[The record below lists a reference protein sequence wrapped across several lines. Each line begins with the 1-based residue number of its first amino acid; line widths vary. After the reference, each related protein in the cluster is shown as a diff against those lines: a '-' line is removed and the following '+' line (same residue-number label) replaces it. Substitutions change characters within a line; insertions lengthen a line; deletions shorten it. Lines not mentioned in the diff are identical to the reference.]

1 MRLRS
6 PRGILPLLLALV
18 LSVSGLV
25 GAAGAGDGVVWQ
37 EEGGGGPLGSGLFD
51 DVPVGHWADEEV
63 GWAVS
68 SGVMGGVDGD
78 RRFDLEGVVPRW
90 QIVMFLFKASRLVGG
105 SVGEEGLVGSD
116 SFVDV
121 PVGHEADREIGWAVR
136 SRITRGVGG
145 GRFDPDGSVTRAQI
159 VTFLYRLSGLFDVP
173 VAAGGLASDSFVDVP
188 VGHWADEEVGWAVI
202 NGVTR
207 GVGGG
212 RFDLDRVVNRAQIAT
227 FLYRVVRFLEGSS
240 NGYLGVVEEPR
251 LLVDRTRYSG
261 DWSPDG
267 ERVVFSQD
275 GSLWIGDVESGGRS
289 LLLSR
294 VVGERLQQPAWS
306 PDGTR
311 IAYSRVWWNSDGHWL
326 SNIYTVNVD
335 GTAKTQLST
344 GEVGDR
350 GPDWSPDSQRILFE
364 RITGSGRDA
373 DGRFVDG
380 DRHVVVMDADGT
392 NQVALTDGG
401 GWEQSP
407 VWSPDGTRI
416 AYLSNNSVRI
426 VDSDGNNPTP
436 TATGGAFWNGGVSWS
451 PNGKRL
457 AFARTDGNGSS
468 IVIVDLDGLAE
479 ETVTDAD
486 GWDTMP
492 RWSPDGQKLLFTREQ
507 PDDTEQLF
515 VVEASGRRS
524 PIGCRPWGHSNSTVG
539 FPLPE
544 RAASS
549 TGRLKLTVL
558 FMDFPNAQATHSTH
572 TEIQDGFGYMV
583 DYLEAM
589 SNGQLEVEVDVVHR
603 WWRAS
608 KNFEAYLGVSVV
620 GTSIFTWE
628 VSEEVLRLA
637 DDFYDFS
644 DTDMFA
650 TAFPREHFGGAA
662 AGLTGHAD
670 GKTFPGFTLNSHAYV
685 DHGWPWPL
693 GLAAAHELVH
703 ELGLPDLY
711 PYDRTLEMLPRPPSG
726 RWWVHGEVG
735 LMGLR
740 AHFASNDRTL
750 DFVGPIEMLAWFKWQ
765 LGWLDPSQVQ
775 CGVPPGGSVT
785 LQPVAEP
792 GVGIVMAA
800 IPLNLH
806 QILVIENRRKLGY
819 DAAPTPVHHTGNVTP
834 SHGLLEEGVL
844 VYTVDTL
851 IESGQLPIKILG
863 NTRVG
868 GFDSFPVLTAGESVT
883 LHGYTITIT
892 NDTKP
897 TYTITITKSN

>member
-1 MRLRS
+1 MCLKTSTR
-6 PRGILPLLLALV
+6 ILALLMLVLV

-25 GAAGAGDGVVWQ
+25 APAGAGTRVVL
-37 EEGGGGPLGSGLFD
+37 EEGGGGGLLGSGLFD

-68 SGVMGGVDGD
+68 SGVMEGVADGG
-78 RRFDLEGVVPRW
+78 FDLVGVVPRW
-90 QIVMFLFKASRLVGG
+90 QIVTFLFRASRLVGG
-105 SVGEEGLVGSD
+105 SVGEVGLVGSD

-121 PVGHEADREIGWAVR
+121 PVGHEADREIGWAVETG
-136 SRITRGVGG
+136 ITQGVGG
-145 GRFDPDGSVTRAQI
+145 GRFGPDGSVTRAQI
-159 VTFLYRLSGLFDVP
+159 VTFLFRLTGFAAGP
-173 VAAGGLASDSFVDVP
+173 VAGGGLGSDSFVDVP
-188 VGHWADEEVGWAVI
+188 VGHWADEEVGWAVV

-207 GVGGG
+207 GVGDG
-212 RFDLDRVVNRAQIAT
+212 RFDLDRVVSRAQIAT
-227 FLYRVVRFLEGSS
+227 FLFRVVQFVEGSDAA
-240 NGYLGVVEEPR
+240 GLGVVAEPR
-251 LLVDRTRYSG
+251 LLVDRANRNG

-267 ERVVFSQD
+267 GQVVFSQH
-275 GSLWIGDVESGGRS
+275 GSLWVVDVESDERS
-289 LLLSR
+289 LLLAR
-294 VVGERLQQPAWS
+294 VGGDILEDPAWS

-311 IAYSRVWWNSDGHWL
+311 IAYTRAWQNNAGHWL
-326 SNIYTVNVD
+326 SNIHSVKVD
-335 GTAKTQLST
+335 GTAQTRLSN
-344 GEVGDR
+344 GLRDWR
-350 GPDWSPDSQRILFE
+350 PSWSPDSQHIVFQ
-364 RITGSGRDA
+364 RITGSGRD
-373 DGRFVDG
+373 DNGYFVDA
-380 DRHVVVMDADGT
+380 DLYLVVMDADGS
-392 NQVALTDGG
+392 NQIPLTEGES
-401 GWEQSP
+401 WEQSA
-407 VWSPDGTRI
+407 VWSPDGTHI
-416 AYLSNNSVRI
+416 AHLAGNWVGL
-426 VDSDGNNPTP
+426 VDSSGRNPTP
-436 TATGGAFWNGGVSWS
+436 MPTGGALWNGGVSWS
-451 PNGKRL
+451 PDGNRL
-457 AFARTDGNGSS
+457 AFARRQGSGSS
-468 IVIVDLDGLAE
+468 IVIVDIDGGRE
-479 ETVTDAD
+479 ETVTDAE

-492 RWSPDGQKLLFTREQ
+492 RWSPGGQKLLFTREQ
-507 PDDTEQLF
+507 PDGSQQLF
-515 VVEASGRRS
+515 VVSATGRRS
-524 PIGCRPWGHSNSTVG
+524 PIGCRPWGHGNSTVG

-544 RAASS
+544 RSASS
-549 TGRLKLTVL
+549 VGRLKLTVL

-572 TEIQDGFGYMV
+572 AEIQDGFGYMV

-620 GTSIFTWE
+620 GTSIFSRE
-628 VSEEVLRLA
+628 VSEEALRLA
-637 DDFYDFS
+637 DDSYDFS

-670 GKTFPGFTLNSHAYV
+670 GKTFPGFTLNSHAYT

-711 PYDRTLEMLPRPPSG
+711 PFDRTLEILPRPPLG

-750 DFVGPIEMLAWFKWQ
+750 DFVGPIEMLAWSRWQ
-765 LGWLDPSQVQ
+765 LGWLDLSQVQ
-775 CGVPPGGSVT
+775 CGVPTGGSVT

-851 IESGQLPIKILG
+851 IESGQLPVRILG
-863 NTRVG
+863 NARVG

-883 LHGYTITIT
+883 LHGYTITVT

-897 TYTITITKSN
+897 SYTITITKNN